1 MAKQKH
7 KPRRKSGIM
16 SRSDIP
22 LAVRLRMEQEAKIN
36 ANRETAARVVLYS
49 YSIAMHELEHIGYK
63 RIIGFARHYK
73 KLEDEFYE
81 DPEVGMEHVKER
93 MASHGMEISGE
104 WFRAPDM
111 GYTVRQQEVAD
122 NTMQASQ
129 VACIVAAV
137 AMNDEFGFGA
147 ERQMRIR
154 TRVEELSKEYSE
166 KGMKPLLKKM
176 AKIGFHIQGDRAIHF
191 TDEEGN
197 IVTAKRALEAMK

>member
-1 MAKQKH
+1 MT
-7 KPRRKSGIM
+7 P
-16 SRSDIP
+16 
-22 LAVRLRMEQEAKIN
+22 
-36 ANRETAARVVLYS
+36 
-49 YSIAMHELEHIGYK
+49 ELSEGLMPY
-63 RIIGFARHYK
+63 AEW
-73 KLEDEFYE
+73 LEDFIRSIVEMKPVRIGVCAVGE
-81 DPEVGMEHVKER
+81 NGEVLTGYYGDLYPKER

-191 TDEEGN
+191 ADEEGN